1 MTLLGEV
8 LCDEKYLFEISF
20 ELLAEL
26 MSNGLVVK
34 ALDSHSRGSMFKIA
48 GWLQDC
54 WVPFI
59 FPRSIKL
66 VVAL

>member
-34 ALDSHSRGSMFKIA
+34 ALDSNSRGSMFKIA
-48 GWLQDC
+48 GWLQGQ
-54 WVPFI
+54 PFI